1 MRLVRVDDLVSGA
14 RVARDVWTGSATAL
28 PLLRAG
34 ATLTPAYIRGLRR
47 AGIGAVY
54 IEDELGEGIE
64 PVEVIAEE
72 TRRRAARAV
81 ERLVSVAALDRAGSQ
96 EVPLGDIHEAVD
108 VIVDEILAVPEA
120 VLALADLTTADGYTV
135 QHSIDVAVLGLLI
148 ARVFLEEVAPGGAAR
163 LDRRQDRDRGRWLRR
178 VGLGLMLHDVGKAL
192 LPRSLLMKP
201 EALTDKEWT
210 LVRRHPL
217 LGAEILER
225 SGVGPLALTAV
236 RWHHERL
243 DGSGYPDGLDAESLP
258 LLPRIAA
265 VADVFDA
272 MTSARPYRPAA
283 PSWVATEEITGAAGR
298 LFDAQVVAA
307 FRRVVA
313 PYPVGTLVRLSD
325 GSRGLVAALPPGRP
339 DRPVVRLVPERGRPS
354 REISLLDRDDLT
366 VVPLC
371 EVGGVGGHLLEPLP
385 PGAEP
390 GMAASPGGPAA
401 GRSPDAASP
410 PAMAGEALSGHV
422 GGEVGRLRPVS

>member
-265 VADVFDA
+265 VADAELGGDGGDHRRRRA
-272 MTSARPYRPAA
+272 ALRCPGRSSLPARGGPLPRGYPRAPKRRLPGVGGGSSPGAPRPAG
-283 PSWVATEEITGAAGR
+283 GAARSRAGSS
-298 LFDAQVVAA
+298 LPGDL
-307 FRRVVA
+307 A
-313 PYPVGTLVRLSD
+313 PRPR
-325 GSRGLVAALPPGRP
+325 RP
-339 DRPVVRLVPERGRPS
+339 DRGAPVRGR
-354 REISLLDRDDLT
+354 RGRR
-366 VVPLC
+366 
-371 EVGGVGGHLLEPLP
+371 P
-385 PGAEP
+385 PP
-390 GMAASPGGPAA
+390 
-401 GRSPDAASP
+401 
-410 PAMAGEALSGHV
+410 
-422 GGEVGRLRPVS
+422 